1 MKVLIEIPEEAKQ
14 AFDCAENN
22 DMKCSFYDHGGVIG
36 NAIKNAVVIPDNAT
50 NLDVFSAIFKGT
62 PDISICPIFCISKD
76 DIKCQCDVDTC
87 ACGDWWDAPY
97 KGGK

>member
-1 MKVLIEIPEEAKQ
+1 MKLIIDVPEEDYK
-14 AFDCAENN
+14 FVKEAEGCRYSKTVI
-22 DMKCSFYDHGGVIG
+22 DGVING
-36 NAIKNAVVIPDNAT
+36 TPIPDNAT

-97 KGGK
+97 KGGE